1 MNRRCDG
8 VFSEIRPKSS
18 ETGLFVHERPG
29 WFRHRC
35 SFSTRTAQ
43 PRPCAD
49 SLPGLL
55 WLWRSWLSPWLRSF
69 PEWVPYIASAA
80 VTNSFSTLGTV
91 SYDAGSCG
99 VDSTAGVVTSP
110 GIKRIVKVSN
120 NEIYVVGVFLNFAGD
135 ATADYVAKWNGLV
148 GRGWAPLE
156 TSTPIASPVPGRRL
170 IILTTL
176 APCPPSTWPSPSWVS
191 P

>member
-120 NEIYVVGVFLNFAGD
+120 NEIYVVGVS
-135 ATADYVAKWNGLV
+135 
-148 GRGWAPLE
+148 
-156 TSTPIASPVPGRRL
+156 STLQVMRL
-170 IILTTL
+170 PTT
-176 APCPPSTWPSPSWVS
+176 SPSGTGWLDEVGLHWRHQRQLLHRCQGVG
-191 P
+191 